1 MDMIWHGYDPLGRL
15 SEVSRNGELLRRYW
29 YDAFGNRIS
38 LREGTKTT
46 EYTYNVLN
54 QLTEENAGEGL
65 QRIYRYDKRGNLS
78 EVKENGETV
87 DQYLYGALNRLE
99 QSANGMGK
107 GARYEYNGLDYRVG
121 KKEGSLL
128 DARCLEEKLDP
139 VRQIQEQEIHVLR
152 EI

>member
-1 MDMIWHGYDPLGRL
+1 M
-15 SEVSRNGELLRRYW
+15 SRNGELLRRYR

-54 QLTEENAGEGL
+54 QLTEENTGEGL

-87 DQYLYGALNRLE
+87 NQYLYGALNRLE
-99 QSANGMGK
+99 QSAKSVALYYNNKK
-107 GARYEYNGLDYRVG
+107 GFIIGSESTIKGSIIRTIMHPVSV
-121 KKEGSLL
+121 KKRNDIS
-128 DARCLEEKLDP
+128 
-139 VRQIQEQEIHVLR
+139 
-152 EI
+152 